1 MLDTSPRKRFYMS
14 LRAYKKAG
22 EMMGKPSL
30 SHLKDEWQELL
41 SDKSLEELVDVIHT
55 LARLLGLPSW
65 IIYFLAYPTAKK
77 HADRVRERGCPRSER
92 ACREAG
98 PKCCCLR

>member
-1 MLDTSPRKRFYMS
+1 MS

-30 SHLKDEWQELL
+30 SHLKDEWRELVE
-41 SDKSLEELVDVIHT
+41 DKSLEELVDVIHT

-65 IIYFLAYPTAKK
+65 VIYFLAYPTAKK
-77 HADRVRERGCPRSER
+77 HAERVIERGCPRSER

-98 PKCCCLR
+98 SKCCCLR

>member
-1 MLDTSPRKRFYMS
+1 MS

-65 IIYFLAYPTAKK
+65 IIYFIAYPTAKK
-77 HADRVRERGCPRSER
+77 HAVRVIERGCPRSER

-98 PKCCCLR
+98 AECCCQS